1 VIEGKELLELANDP
15 LEDIEDIMEGVLVNN
30 PLNVSVTIALLVIK
44 GLSVKR
50 PVKLIDTDTE
60 ELGDSLFVSLRDALP
75 EELGDPLFVSLRD
88 AVPDK
93 QDVAELVGIFLKTNV
108 PLGLYE

>member
-1 VIEGKELLELANDP
+1 
-15 LEDIEDIMEGVLVNN
+15 MEGVLVNN

-50 PVKLIDTDTE
+50 PVELIDTDTE
-60 ELGDSLFVSLRDALP
+60 ELGDSLFVSLP